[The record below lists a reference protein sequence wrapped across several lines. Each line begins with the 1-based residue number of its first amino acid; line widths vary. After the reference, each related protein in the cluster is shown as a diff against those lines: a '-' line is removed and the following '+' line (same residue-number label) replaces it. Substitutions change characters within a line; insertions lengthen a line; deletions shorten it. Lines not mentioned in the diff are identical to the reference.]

1 MLDPNT
7 ARDMFSRITD
17 DKTHDQDYYTWPHSS
32 SDYAGNIAHDHGT
45 SHLSVLAENGDAVA
59 CTGTINL

>member
-1 MLDPNT
+1 MLALQT
-7 ARDMFSRITD
+7 AQEMFSHITD
-17 DKTHDQDYYTWPHSS
+17 DTTHDQEYYLWPHH
-32 SDYAGNIAHDHGT
+32 YFGNKPHDHGT

>member
-1 MLDPNT
+1 MLDLNS
-7 ARDMFSRITD
+7 AKEMFSLITD
-17 DKTHDQDYYTWPHSS
+17 DTTHDQDYYMWP
-32 SDYAGNIAHDHGT
+32 SDLVGNRAHDHGT